1 MQGLIQNAG
10 SEGRMMDAD
19 VRDLEGELAS
29 LLCAALKGDERAYA
43 LFLKETTCVLRSM
56 VALRHSSLPQ
66 DGQEDILQEILMAL
80 HAKRHTWD
88 ADTSVLIWIRAIA
101 RYKLIDIQ
109 RRRALRTHVPLD
121 IQIRAEPGAEDV
133 PAVLAARDS
142 ESLLA
147 RLDPRS
153 ARIVRAVSLE
163 GDSMAEVG
171 HRLSMSEGAIRVAL
185 HRAIK
190 RLAAIA
196 RKEDT

>member
-1 MQGLIQNAG
+1 MNV
-10 SEGRMMDAD
+10 D
-19 VRDLEGELAS
+19 VRDLEGELAP
-29 LLCAALKGDERAYA
+29 LLRAALKGDQRTYA
-43 LFLKETTCVLRSM
+43 LFLKETTCILRSM
-56 VALRHSSLPQ
+56 VAVRHSSLPQ
-66 DGQEDILQEILMAL
+66 DSQEDILQEILLAL

-88 ADTSVLIWIRAIA
+88 THTPVLAWIRAIA

-109 RRRALRTHVPLD
+109 RRRGLRPHVPLD
-121 IQIRAEPGAEDV
+121 TELEAEPGAGDV

-142 ESLLA
+142 EALLA

-196 RKEDT
+196 RKDDT

>member
-1 MQGLIQNAG
+1 
-10 SEGRMMDAD
+10 MDED
-19 VRDLEGELAS
+19 VRDLEGELAP
-29 LLCAALKGDERAYA
+29 LLCAALKGDQRAYA
-43 LFLKETTCVLRSM
+43 LFLKETTCILRSM
-56 VALRHSSLPQ
+56 VALRIGSLPQ
-66 DGQEDILQEILMAL
+66 DSQEDILQEMLMAL
-80 HAKRHTWD
+80 HAKRNTWD
-88 ADTSVLIWIRAIA
+88 MNTPVLAWIRAIA

-109 RRRALRTHVPLD
+109 RRRRLLAYVPLD
-121 IQIRAEPGAEDV
+121 ADLKAEPGAGDV

-147 RLDPRS
+147 RRYPRS
-153 ARIVRAVSLE
+153 ARIVRECSLE

-196 RKEDT
+196 RKDDI